1 VFNYTRP
8 TGTDIVYN
16 YDYTNVRVYSTT
28 DNFTFTTIYQDEI
41 RGLNQVVLSFV
52 KVKNTSLGIRYVR
65 YKDGIHRYLMTDNDF
80 STQTELPTYIADY
93 INDKKI
99 ETAFNTITYRLNG
112 RTFMF
117 TSYSPLRYY
126 STNQFVYGGLH
137 KAVLIEW
144 LDDWTFRILD
154 SSNGF
159 QAKSP
164 ASSGYITG
172 SEIYF
177 LNGKY
182 IHYYKDP
189 SGVTWVNTST
199 DAITWNDTLFIGH
212 VDFTNAENKVSI
224 QVIASVDVFTQVTP
238 LGSL

>member
-1 VFNYTRP
+1 MKNINYLQEGDRVKVFDYGLPPSATISSYNGVRALDVAIVGNKLYVILVFNYTRP
-8 TGTDIVYN
+8 TGTDVVYN

-80 STQTELPTYIADY
+80 STQTELPTYIVDY

-99 ETAFNTITYRLNG
+99 DTAFNTITYRLNG

-126 STNQFVYGGLH
+126 STNQFVYGGSS
-137 KAVLIEW
+137 KAVLI
-144 LDDWTFRILD
+144 DVAIV
-154 SSNGF
+154 
-159 QAKSP
+159 
-164 ASSGYITG
+164 TG
-172 SEIYF
+172 
-177 LNGKY
+177 K
-182 IHYYKDP
+182 
-189 SGVTWVNTST
+189 
-199 DAITWNDTLFIGH
+199 
-212 VDFTNAENKVSI
+212 
-224 QVIASVDVFTQVTP
+224 QVLS
-238 LGSL
+238 